1 MTSSDKGV
9 TVTQGDRLLVA
20 DILDEV
26 SNQLDHV
33 GIGQVADLIRD
44 GEYDQHECVN
54 IAIRHRQSAQAD
66 AVEIVREAVEAL
78 APFAKLGE
86 MANFA
91 FAPALFADHQSLK
104 DLPWSEDGK
113 PVTATFGDV
122 RRALQVYATLT
133 DFHARGRG

>member
-1 MTSSDKGV
+1 MTSSDKRV
-9 TVTQGDRLLVA
+9 TVAQGDREAAKRFDPLLWEEHPHGE
-20 DILDEV
+20 DFQ
-26 SNQLDHV
+26 S
-33 GIGQVADLIRD
+33 LI
-44 GEYDQHECVN
+44 Q
-54 IAIRHRQSAQAD
+54 AFARHRQSAQAD

-133 DFHARGRG
+133 DFLARGDG